1 MSERIDPRVYG
12 FVNGEPVYS
21 AEEFVYKCRGF
32 GEIESDED
40 LIEYARKRTGD
51 WSDSGWRRG
60 FLGYYLSDYALSEPK
75 NSLTSSE
82 FERLKALQEEARA
95 EWERQEEARK
105 WRLIRTEYFADNSE
119 EEVWEDKDGV
129 QKRVMTV
136 APHGDACY

>member
-51 WSDSGWRRG
+51 
-60 FLGYYLSDYALSEPK
+60 
-75 NSLTSSE
+75 
-82 FERLKALQEEARA
+82 
-95 EWERQEEARK
+95 
-105 WRLIRTEYFADNSE
+105 
-119 EEVWEDKDGV
+119 
-129 QKRVMTV
+129 
-136 APHGDACY
+136 